1 MRKVLYFFS
10 ILLILSFTY
19 YYKEEILVFY
29 NDYFY
34 SNNKIPD
41 KLVKNEYYR
50 NLDFKYVSNT
60 ENFIP
65 NNKQDI
71 LNIYYSII
79 NSGMNNFTF
88 YCPIEYTSCIQDV
101 KDIANNQIIISNIN
115 NFVHPFNGFKDLET
129 EIDSLGKISVN
140 INRIYD
146 NEMKIILNY
155 KVNEI
160 IKNNIKDDMTLEEKV
175 KVIHDYIINN
185 TKYDENRSDKNIID
199 YKSDTAYGVLVEGF
213 GLCGGYTDAMMLF
226 LEKLGIKSYKIASEH
241 HVWNYVNLNNKW
253 YNLDLTWDDPVS
265 SNGSDILKH
274 DFFLISSEEL
284 LKLDSK
290 EHIYDKNVYQS

>member
-1 MRKVLYFFS
+1 VRKVLYFFS

-79 NSGMNNFTF
+79 NSGMDNFTF

-199 YKSDTAYGVLVEGF
+199 YKSDTAYGVLIEGF

-226 LEKLGIKSYKIASEH
+226 LEKFGIESYKIASEH
-241 HVWNYVNLNNKW
+241 HVWNYVNLDNKW

>member
-60 ENFIP
+60 ENFVP

-79 NSGMNNFTF
+79 NSGMDNFTF

-129 EIDSLGKISVN
+129 EIDSLGKIRVN
-140 INRIYD
+140 INRIYN

-241 HVWNYVNLNNKW
+241 HVWNYVNLDNKW

-274 DFFLISSEEL
+274 DFFLISNEEL